1 MASVSTLVNV
11 PWLAERL
18 ASPSLSS
25 RVIRVLDCS
34 WYLPKQKRDQRGE
47 YKLQHIPGALFFDQE
62 DCCDKASSYDNMLPS
77 PEDFESYVGSLGV
90 DNNTHVV
97 VYDGSDM
104 GLFSAQRVW
113 WMFRVFGH
121 PLVSVLNGGLA
132 KWRAEGRG
140 VSNEIPK
147 VDKAAFKATYTPAL
161 VRDFDFMT
169 TNLADKTAQV
179 VDARPPGRFNGTEPE
194 PRADCEPGH
203 IPNSL
208 NMPFGKILDPESKTV
223 KPPEKLR
230 EVFAAAGADLSGPMV
245 ATCGSGMT
253 ACGLVLAAYLCG
265 KEDVPVFDGAWV
277 EWFKRAKPENIISEA
292 KKE

>member
-1 MASVSTLVNV
+1 MSSVSTLVTV

-62 DCCDKASSYDNMLPS
+62 ECCDKASPYENMLPS

-97 VYDGSDM
+97 VYDGS
-104 GLFSAQRVW
+104 
-113 WMFRVFGH
+113 
-121 PLVSVLNGGLA
+121 
-132 KWRAEGRG
+132 
-140 VSNEIPK
+140 
-147 VDKAAFKATYTPAL
+147 
-161 VRDFDFMT
+161 
-169 TNLADKTAQV
+169 
-179 VDARPPGRFNGTEPE
+179 
-194 PRADCEPGH
+194 
-203 IPNSL
+203 
-208 NMPFGKILDPESKTV
+208 
-223 KPPEKLR
+223 
-230 EVFAAAGADLSGPMV
+230 GADLSGPMV